1 MDAVAWKKKDRASF
15 LTGAL
20 KLGDGSPYPAQAEIF
35 DLHELFDT
43 ILGALAA
50 KARFLDAT
58 EGRHVSGN

>member
-20 KLGDGSPYPAQAEIF
+20 KLGDWSLYPAQAKIF

-43 ILGALAA
+43 VLGALAA

-58 EGRHVSGN
+58 EGRHFGGD